1 MNRSRRLKSTTFWAL
16 CLLAAVALLGGCL
29 EREEEV
35 RVNPDGSM
43 DVRHIIHG
51 DLADLEGGAAS
62 LPGVAHYTIERA
74 VRRPGADD
82 EEHVLTARAHFAPDE
97 YPDSFARPGDAFAT
111 TAMRFTTDVRV
122 QTEGNTTTYLFVRRY
137 RPRRWADYEYHWRRA
152 FPDEVQKI
160 LDSGPI
166 ETRKASELR
175 RVLEAIRE
183 FESGK
188 NCTWAREALKTVGV
202 KEDDRLLAEL
212 ATAGAIDEFCQNELH
227 SGGLEALLRES
238 PEEIERRA
246 LALQEQLDE
255 ISTASAATALQLD
268 AVDRDRYLQELRRLR
283 QDFDVT
289 QDLED
294 ENFKVRVTLPG
305 MVVSHNGESRFGNT
319 VTWEFDGKD
328 LRDREMVLIARS
340 VISH

>member
-1 MNRSRRLKSTTFWAL
+1 MPIA
-16 CLLAAVALLGGCL
+16 
-29 EREEEV
+29 
-35 RVNPDGSM
+35 
-43 DVRHIIHG
+43 RH
-51 DLADLEGGAAS
+51 S
-62 LPGVAHYTIERA
+62 
-74 VRRPGADD
+74 
-82 EEHVLTARAHFAPDE
+82 
-97 YPDSFARPGDAFAT
+97 
-111 TAMRFTTDVRV
+111 
-122 QTEGNTTTYLFVRRY
+122 
-137 RPRRWADYEYHWRRA
+137 
-152 FPDEVQKI
+152 
-160 LDSGPI
+160 
-166 ETRKASELR
+166 
-175 RVLEAIRE
+175 
-183 FESGK
+183 
-188 NCTWAREALKTVGV
+188 
-202 KEDDRLLAEL
+202 
-212 ATAGAIDEFCQNELH
+212 TAGAIDEFCQNELH